1 MTDCRFLFQS
11 ATKISIIIPAYNEE
25 DRILPLLQK
34 LATLQTPSETIE
46 LIIVDDGSSDRTSS
60 LCRQEIEHQFP
71 RGKLITL
78 EKNRGK
84 GNALRTGV
92 AVSSSP
98 VVITMDADMATDLS
112 AIEPAIKGL
121 QEHHIVVGSRSI
133 KGSQT
138 QGTTSARRFVTIG
151 FSFFLQL
158 LTRHKISDTQCGFKA
173 YRSPVAKMLF
183 SSSRLKGFAQDAEIL
198 DLAYRHN
205 FSILEIPVRWTS
217 VPGSKVNLI
226 RDSLSS
232 FLEFIWY
239 RLNAGKN
246 RRIYGV
252 SLLTNGSEEERV
264 ESGMLSFF
272 SPESI
277 YLRCGST
284 TDILMPG
291 LDRTAIQIIADSF
304 QRRYPDYEVCN
315 CSHTLRHL
323 ASVGN

>member
-1 MTDCRFLFQS
+1 
-11 ATKISIIIPAYNEE
+11 
-25 DRILPLLQK
+25 
-34 LATLQTPSETIE
+34 
-46 LIIVDDGSSDRTSS
+46 
-60 LCRQEIEHQFP
+60 
-71 RGKLITL
+71 
-78 EKNRGK
+78 
-84 GNALRTGV
+84 
-92 AVSSSP
+92 
-98 VVITMDADMATDLS
+98 MDADMATDLS

-173 YRSPVAKMLF
+173 YRSPVAKILF

-232 FLEFIWY
+232 FLEFICY

-246 RRIYGV
+246 RRIYGI
-252 SLLTNGSEEERV
+252 SLLGNRSEEETA

-304 QRRYPDYEVCN
+304 QRKYPDYEVCN
-315 CSHTLRHL
+315 CSHTLRDL

>member
-1 MTDCRFLFQS
+1 MTDCHFLFQS

-25 DRILPLLQK
+25 ERILPLLQK
-34 LATLQTPSETIE
+34 LAALQTPSEAIE
-46 LIIVDDGSSDRTSS
+46 LIIVDDGSSDRTSD

-78 EKNRGK
+78 EKNSGK

-92 AVSSSP
+92 AAASSP

-112 AIEPAIKGL
+112 AMEPAIKGL
-121 QEHHIVVGSRSI
+121 QEHHIVIGSRSI
-133 KGSQT
+133 EGSQT
-138 QGTTSARRFVTIG
+138 QGTTSTRRLVTIG
-151 FSFFLQL
+151 FSFFLRL
-158 LTRHKISDTQCGFKA
+158 LTRHKVSDTQCGFKA

-183 SSSRLKGFAQDAEIL
+183 SSSRVKGFAQDAEIL

-205 FSILEIPVRWTS
+205 FSIFEIPVRWTS
-217 VPGSKVNLI
+217 IPGSKVNLI

-239 RLNAGKN
+239 RLRTSKTKK
-246 RRIYGV
+246 IYGV
-252 SLLTNGSEEERV
+252 SILNNESKGEVGESEI
-264 ESGMLSFF
+264 LSFF
-272 SPESI
+272 SPENI
-277 YLRCGST
+277 YLRCRST
-284 TDILMPG
+284 TDILMPE
-291 LDRTAIQIIADSF
+291 LDRPAIQIITDSF

-315 CSHTLRHL
+315 CSHTLRDL